1 MIIKDAKFVTS
12 LGKGSKFFNQE
23 KSEVAFVGRSN
34 VGKSSLINYLVN
46 RKGLAKVGATPG
58 RTRLINYFDI
68 NNSFYLVDL
77 PGYGFAKGNKA
88 EQQDWKKL
96 IEAYLTQSK
105 QLKLVCV
112 LLDIRRDVTDAD
124 MQMISYL
131 YSYNIPFII
140 IITKADKIA
149 KTKRKVCAIKIA
161 NKIGIA
167 QDSVLISSTLMAG
180 EQNPILDKIEQF
192 I

>member
-1 MIIKDAKFVTS
+1 MNPKKAEYIISAVSKKQYPNFNYPCFVF
-12 LGKGSKFFNQE
+12 L
-23 KSEVAFVGRSN
+23 GRSN

-161 NKIGIA
+161 NQIGIA